1 MQLTK
6 KIDDV
11 REVFKSMK
19 HRKATPIFCIGVAA
33 QNIKLTSS
41 LAYFLTPKQYY
52 CDKCGYVGIVV
63 LELEEDKDQKE
74 KEETGA

>member
-1 MQLTK
+1 
-6 KIDDV
+6 
-11 REVFKSMK
+11 MK
-19 HRKATPIFCIGVAA
+19 HRKASAIFCPRCCSPD
-33 QNIKLTSS
+33 IKLTSS